1 MEMVAEGVLEATAN
15 LGSLKVN
22 STFTAVVEGKNVNEV
37 STNYYIF
44 VSWIDCLFYDQIDNT
59 FFLIS
64 SPIQQFSSQ
73 LLVCTFPRGNRIE
86 VQTRDHLKKQ
96 LSK

>member
-37 STNYYIF
+37 STNYYIL
-44 VSWIDCLFYDQIDNT
+44 SPG
-59 FFLIS
+59 LIVYS
-64 SPIQQFSSQ
+64 TIRLIIHFS
-73 LLVCTFPRGNRIE
+73 
-86 VQTRDHLKKQ
+86 
-96 LSK
+96 